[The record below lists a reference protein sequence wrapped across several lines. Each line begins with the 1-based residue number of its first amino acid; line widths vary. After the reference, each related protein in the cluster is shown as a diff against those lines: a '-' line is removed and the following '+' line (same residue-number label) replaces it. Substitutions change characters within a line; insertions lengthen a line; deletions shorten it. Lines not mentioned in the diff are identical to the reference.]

1 VRSAGGARAAGQQ
14 ESGCIVTVAR
24 ITEHIRRRASEWPP
38 SSSRLDVGTEALA
51 VLRAAIPPA
60 EPPPYEPWGSVIGH
74 ITGLSIVGD
83 AELDPLAWRLFDHE
97 GQVMDSGT
105 MA

>member
-1 VRSAGGARAAGQQ
+1 
-14 ESGCIVTVAR
+14 VTVAR

-60 EPPPYEPWGSVIGH
+60 EPPPYEP
-74 ITGLSIVGD
+74 GD
-83 AELDPLAWRLFDHE
+83 R
-97 GQVMDSGT
+97 
-105 MA
+105 

>member
-1 VRSAGGARAAGQQ
+1 VYDVRPAGQDDWLVRWHASVRSAGGARAAGQQ

-60 EPPPYEPWGSVIGH
+60 EPPPYEP
-74 ITGLSIVGD
+74 GD
-83 AELDPLAWRLFDHE
+83 R
-97 GQVMDSGT
+97 
-105 MA
+105 